1 MNKFKFCSLIVL
13 FFIETLSGQSLFF
26 KYKKNNFIEKSVDS
40 LLKLSISKKDFISV
54 ANISHDYSIKL
65 YKNKKYFKA
74 IEYALIEINTLEKIK
89 QFNESYTKALYNIG
103 RFYYLNEQYDNAIK
117 FYKKVIIVN
126 NSSYKIGQAYGELGR
141 CFNKKEEYFKSIDFF
156 KKGIR
161 ILRKEKKT
169 KKVNKSLFSHY
180 INLAIIYKNLD
191 KKNDLYKSF
200 EALRKASQINNIS
213 NLGFISKINL
223 NNGFANYYNSLQT
236 YNYNKAK
243 LYYKKNLKLAIDKGD
258 SLVISTTFNNLSE
271 LHILKNRD
279 SLLFFADK
287 GLHFANTKDVIAMLY
302 ENKSK
307 YFLSNGNLKLALKFI
322 HSSIKIYT
330 NIGNEVYSIPKKN
343 NLIDNHH
350 KSHLINCLLK
360 KVEILIELYEQNKGD
375 KHLIV
380 SAFENIKIIDF
391 LITFIEDSSEEYK
404 TKLHWRKEASKAY
417 LKAVYTA
424 FLLNDSESAFY
435 FMERNKALLLTESI
449 TKNTEQ
455 THLPKNIAEKNN
467 SFLKN
472 IFELENKIESEKQGL
487 LQDSL
492 FTTKQVFRKYKD
504 SIKLLDPKSFK
515 NKLEIEQIRLTQV
528 QKEIGKN
535 EIIISY
541 TWNNFNDE
549 NELVLAQVITK
560 KKIFLFKIE
569 DIFLFKSNIKSYRA
583 LVSKPFETKLQKENF
598 KNVSYNLYKQL
609 FPNKMIRDLLLHKD
623 LVILP
628 DGHLQNLSFD
638 SLITKENTFEYLLNS
653 STISYAYSMSF
664 LKYNNQVQRKTINNF
679 IGYSPVTF
687 ENHKLEDLNNT
698 KEEITVIKNEI
709 GGEIFLKSEAKK
721 KHFLT
726 ESTSSKIIHLATH
739 ADASN
744 NPWIAFSDE
753 KLELH
758 ELYTYKNNADLVVL
772 SACNTTLGEVVKGEG
787 VLSLARGFFYSGAKS
802 VVSSLWNVNDKSTSF
817 IMTDFYK
824 NLKSGQTKSL
834 ALANAQRNY
843 LKTHSLSEL
852 SPYYWSSFILIGD
865 TGTIDFANNNNNNN
879 NNNNK
884 FIVIAIFL
892 ILITGLFFFFKR
904 KIKN

>member
-1 MNKFKFCSLIVL
+1 MNKLKFCSLIVL
-13 FFIETLSGQSLFF
+13 FFIETLSGQSLFL
-26 KYKKNNFIEKSVDS
+26 KYKKSNFKNNFTEKSVDS

-74 IEYALIEINTLEKIK
+74 IEYALIEINTLGKIK

-126 NSSYKIGQAYGELGR
+126 NNSYKTGQAYGELGR

-169 KKVNKSLFSHY
+169 KKINKSLFSHY

-191 KKNDLYKSF
+191 NKKDLYKSF
-200 EALRKASQINNIS
+200 DALRKASHINNIS

-243 LYYKKNLKLAIDKGD
+243 FYYKKNLKLAIDKGD
-258 SLVISTTFNNLSE
+258 SLIISTTFNNLSE

-287 GLHFANTKDVIAMLY
+287 GLHFANTKNVIAMLN

-307 YFLSNGNLKLALKFI
+307 YFLSNGNLKLALNFI
-322 HSSIKIYT
+322 HSSINIYT
-330 NIGNEVYSIPKKN
+330 NTGNEVYSIPKKN
-343 NLIDNHH
+343 SLIDNHH

-360 KVEILIELYEQNKGD
+360 KVEILIELYGQNKSD
-375 KHLIV
+375 KYLIV
-380 SAFENIKIIDF
+380 NAFENIKIIDF
-391 LITFIEDSSEEYK
+391 LITFIEDSSEENK

-417 LKAVYTA
+417 LKAAYTA
-424 FLLNDSESAFY
+424 FLLNDSESVFY

-449 TKNTEQ
+449 TQNTEQ
-455 THLPKNIAEKNN
+455 THLPKNIVEKNN
-467 SFLKN
+467 RFLKN
-472 IFELENKIESEKQGL
+472 IFELENKIESKKQGL

-492 FTTKQVFRKYKD
+492 FTSKQVFRKYKD
-504 SIKLLDPKSFK
+504 SIKLLHPKFFK
-515 NKLEIEQIRLTQV
+515 NKLEIEQIKLAQV
-528 QKEIGKN
+528 QKKIEKN
-535 EIIISY
+535 KIIISY

-549 NELVLAQVITK
+549 NEVVLAQVITK

-569 DIFLFKSNIKSYRA
+569 DIFLFKNNIKNYRA

-609 FPNKMIRDLLLHKD
+609 FPNKMIRDLLLQKN

-628 DGHLQNLSFD
+628 DGDLQNLSFD
-638 SLITKENTFEYLLNS
+638 SLVTKENTLEYLLNS

-664 LKYNNQVQRKTINNF
+664 LKYNNQVKRKTINNF

-687 ENHKLEDLNNT
+687 EYNKLENLNNT

-709 GGEIFLKSEAKK
+709 GGDIFLKSEAKK

-772 SACNTTLGEVVKGEG
+772 SACNTTLGEIAKGEG
-787 VLSLARGFFYSGAKS
+787 VLSLARGFFYAGAKS
-802 VVSSLWNVNDKSTSF
+802 VISSLWNVNDKSTSF

-834 ALANAQRNY
+834 ALANAKRNY
-843 LKTHSLSEL
+843 LKAHSLSEL

-865 TGTIDFANNNNNNN
+865 AGTIDFANNN
-879 NNNNK
+879 